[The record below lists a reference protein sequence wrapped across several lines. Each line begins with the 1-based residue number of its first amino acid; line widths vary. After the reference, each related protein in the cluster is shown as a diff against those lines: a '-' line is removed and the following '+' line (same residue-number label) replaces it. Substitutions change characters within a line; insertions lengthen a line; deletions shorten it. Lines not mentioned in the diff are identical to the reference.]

1 MRDRIFLGVL
11 SAAMAAGL
19 ALFLAD
25 PQPGQ
30 SPSNKAAFERIVEQ
44 ALDSSAPKRFEL
56 WHGAHE
62 QVMRL
67 DPNRPAASSA
77 FVRSGL
83 FHWYELSATDRRSV
97 ILAIEPLLHDGAF
110 FDAMVQPLYQ
120 LTGDFAILRHANP
133 GTEGVLWKLGSMAVI
148 NGHFDDYRFFRE
160 QLRRRRMLTF
170 VATRKSATPAELIAL
185 VPIPATMAD
194 KPLLQGILDEL
205 HLRPIDNGKPDS
217 SGTTELIDF
226 ALDHDMQPLDGLE
239 PAMHIAGAA
248 GDPQRA
254 RLALRLGDLERAADI
269 ESASPVSDQAQWHRY
284 YVERAVAEMH
294 RHESLRALQY
304 LQKAGER
311 TADAIAA
318 AEEMQRT
325 AGNTAEAAAVHATL
339 VARANKIEQ
348 WFGKC
353 GDDVCNGARGSLWSE
368 GAPFTLKLATVQSD
382 EVPPYAELYADDEL
396 TAEGPVSPSLVA
408 RAELLRGI
416 HRIDLRLVNPMTR
429 NAIHRRIR
437 IE

>member
-1 MRDRIFLGVL
+1 MRERLFLGVL
-11 SAAMAAGL
+11 SSAMAAGL

-25 PQPGQ
+25 PQPAGN
-30 SPSNKAAFERIVEQ
+30 PATKAAFEKVVEQ
-44 ALDSSAPKRFEL
+44 ALDSNAPTRFEL
-56 WHGAHE
+56 WHAAQE
-62 QVMRL
+62 QITRL

-77 FVRSGL
+77 FVRAGF
-83 FHWYELSATDRRSV
+83 FHWYELNATDRRSV

-110 FDAMVQPLYQ
+110 FDTMAQPLYQ
-120 LTGDFAILRHANP
+120 LTGDFTILRRANP
-133 GTEGVLWKLGSMAVI
+133 GTEGVLWKLGSMAVV

-160 QLRRRRMLTF
+160 QLRRRRMLTLQ
-170 VATRKSATPAELIAL
+170 ATRTSATPAELIAL
-185 VPIPATMAD
+185 VPIPSTAAD

-205 HLRPIDNGKPDS
+205 HDRSIDNGKADPANTS
-217 SGTTELIDF
+217 ELIDF

-239 PAMHIAGAA
+239 PAMQIAGAA

-269 ESASPVSDQAQWHRY
+269 ESESRVSDQAQWHRY
-284 YVERAVAEMH
+284 YVERAVAEMR

-311 TADAIAA
+311 TADAIAV
-318 AEEMQRT
+318 AEEMQR
-325 AGNTAEAAAVHATL
+325 AVGNRAEAAAVHATL
-339 VARANKIEQ
+339 VARANRIEQ

-353 GDDVCNGARGSLWSE
+353 GDDVCNDARGSLWSE
-368 GAPFTLKLATVQSD
+368 GQPFTLKLATVQSD
-382 EVPPYAELYADDEL
+382 EVPPYVELYTDDAL
-396 TAEGPVSPSLVA
+396 AAEGPVSPSLVA

-416 HRIDLRLVNPMTR
+416 HRIDLRLANPMTR